1 MPYEVIN
8 LDTDESHGVYETLE
22 EARGCVAF
30 DKLRAYSIWRGEWD
44 HTARMTP
51 GQPAPEFFGQVRVEC
66 CEPYDG
72 DDDRAKQGLGQWNA
86 SEIA

>member
-8 LDTDESHGVYETLE
+8 LDTDEGDGVVYETLAD
-22 EARGCVAF
+22 ARHVAR
-30 DKLRAYSIWRGEWD
+30 KLRAYAIWRISLHCGDW
-44 HTARMTP
+44 
-51 GQPAPEFFGQVRVEC
+51 QPEQRVEY

-86 SEIA
+86 SEIPDHD